1 MLKYDQ
7 TVTFHCI
14 RLVLLYMKLGG
25 YTMIKYFGF
34 LMSLMNPFSFIHPYA
49 FVRSPMLKSSM
60 VAMAPLGKGSGN
72 FVSTQAT
79 NKINSP
85 GCTSTKHDGTKET
98 RRTLVCTEVVI
109 EKPSGKTIHKP
120 SSSSKQHKADEEV
133 VAEFFHKSAGGSS
146 AGPSK
151 HK

>member
-1 MLKYDQ
+1 
-7 TVTFHCI
+7 
-14 RLVLLYMKLGG
+14 
-25 YTMIKYFGF
+25 MIKYFT
-34 LMSLMNPFSFIHPYA
+34 LLISLLNPFSFIHPYA
-49 FVRSPMLKSSM
+49 FVQPPMLKSSM

-79 NKINSP
+79 NKINPP
-85 GCTSTKHDGTKET
+85 GCTSTSSTSTKHDGTKET

-146 AGPSK
+146 VGPSK